1 LICRG
6 IHSSIPTPT
15 DTRQAPAEP
24 APEDARRL
32 QLGQSIVSSAR
43 PGAPQ
48 AVPRGCGPFRSPAA
62 ANSVQPLAPKGRAEQ
77 FPLGS
82 RGAASLRQPANHFVA
97 QFLADLPH
105 LIAGGIVGS
114 MPLSRTQQQTADLFQ
129 AAGAQESCRAHT
141 PAGLT
146 SAQQSAAV
154 VSGAEKLSSR
164 HVLPRDLSNALKQLD
179 DGELDRLYAATRHEL
194 QRRGRLL
201 TSTPAI
207 RPTRMGTEQRASDQ
221 STTTEESPE
230 RRQREEP
237 NVALTPGQV
246 NAVRATF
253 KAGITPT
260 RIARQFG
267 ISQSDVRKVL
277 ASESRRSGKRR

>member
-1 LICRG
+1 
-6 IHSSIPTPT
+6 
-15 DTRQAPAEP
+15 
-24 APEDARRL
+24 
-32 QLGQSIVSSAR
+32 
-43 PGAPQ
+43 
-48 AVPRGCGPFRSPAA
+48 
-62 ANSVQPLAPKGRAEQ
+62 
-77 FPLGS
+77 
-82 RGAASLRQPANHFVA
+82 
-97 QFLADLPH
+97 LADLLH

-129 AAGAQESCRAHT
+129 SAGAQESFRAHT
-141 PAGLT
+141 PARLT
-146 SAQQSAAV
+146 SAQQSGAV

-179 DGELDRLYAATRHEL
+179 DGELDRLFAATRHEL
-194 QRRGRLL
+194 QSRGRLL
-201 TSTPAI
+201 TSTPVI
-207 RPTRMGTEQRASDQ
+207 RPTTHMGTEQRASGQ
-221 STTTEESPE
+221 STTTTTTTTEESPD
-230 RRQREEP
+230 RRQPEEP
-237 NVALTPGQV
+237 DVALTSGQV